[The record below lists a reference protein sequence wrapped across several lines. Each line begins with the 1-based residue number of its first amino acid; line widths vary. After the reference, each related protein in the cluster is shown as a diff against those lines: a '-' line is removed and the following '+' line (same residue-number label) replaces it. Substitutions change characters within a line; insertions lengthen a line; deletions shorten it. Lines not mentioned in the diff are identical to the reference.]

1 MKKLSW
7 MKKEIIQLNK
17 NFEIQFRNFF
27 QHLLSIM
34 KIKNSC
40 IQLIRYQLILLN
52 SNHTVKRISEISN

>member
-27 QHLLSIM
+27 QPLLSIM

-52 SNHTVKRISEISN
+52 SNHTVK